1 MSDESDPL
9 AWETRDATTAYTC
22 PGFDVV
28 HERVRLPDGT
38 ETDFDS
44 VVDPAAVVVLGFTP
58 EGRVVVI
65 EEWRQAVKRV
75 SRGLPAGTVEP
86 GEDIEAAARREFEEE
101 TGYVADSMERLTT
114 VEPLNGL
121 ADSVHHHF
129 VAYGCRPTGT
139 RELDDNE
146 SIRVGTTEY
155 DELLDALADDDLR
168 DGRSALC
175 LLYHARFGDES
186 GVP

>member
-9 AWETRDATTAYTC
+9 AWETLDATTTYTC

-58 EGRVVVI
+58 DERVIVI
-65 EEWRQAVKRV
+65 EEWRQAVERV

-86 GEDIEAAARREFEEE
+86 DEPIEAAARREFEEE
-101 TGYVADSMERLTT
+101 TGYVADGMERLTT

-129 VAYGCRPTGT
+129 VAHGCRPTGT

-146 SIRVGTTEY
+146 SIRVETAEY
-155 DELLDALADDDLR
+155 DDLLRALADDELR

-175 LLYHARFGDES
+175 LLYHARFGTES

>member
-9 AWETRDATTAYTC
+9 AWETVDGTIAYSC
-22 PGFDVV
+22 PGFEVV
-28 HERVRLPDGT
+28 RERVRLPDGT

-58 EGRVVVI
+58 HGEVVVI

-86 GEDIEAAARREFEEE
+86 GEDIEQAARREFEEE
-101 TGYVADSMERLTT
+101 TGYVAEGMERLTT

-129 VAYGCRPTGT
+129 VAHDCRPTGT

-146 SIRVGTTEY
+146 SIRVGTAEY
-155 DELLDALADDDLR
+155 DDLLRALADDDLR
-168 DGRSALC
+168 DGRSAFC
-175 LLYHARFGDES
+175 LLYHTRFGTES

>member
-9 AWETRDATTAYTC
+9 AWETLDTTTAYTC

-28 HERVRLPDGT
+28 HERVRLPDGI
-38 ETDFDS
+38 ETDFDH

-65 EEWRQAVKRV
+65 EEWRQAVKRA

-86 GEDIEAAARREFEEE
+86 DEDIENAARREFEEE
-101 TGYVADSMERLTT
+101 TGYVADSLERLTT

-129 VAYGCRPTGT
+129 VAHGCRPTGT

-146 SIRVGTTEY
+146 SIRVETTRY

-168 DGRSALC
+168 DGRSTLC

>member
-1 MSDESDPL
+1 MSDPDPL
-9 AWETRDATTAYTC
+9 AWETLESNTAYSC
-22 PGFDVV
+22 PGFEVV

-38 ETDFDS
+38 DTGFDS
-44 VVDPAAVVVLGFTP
+44 VADPAAVVVLGFTL
-58 EGRVVVI
+58 EGEVVVI
-65 EEWRQAVKRV
+65 EEWRQAVERV
-75 SRGLPAGTVEP
+75 SRGLPAGTVES
-86 GEDIEAAARREFEEE
+86 GEGVEQAARREFEEE
-101 TGYVADSMERLTT
+101 TGYIAAEMELLTT

-129 VAYGCRPTGT
+129 VAHGCRPTGS

-146 SIRVGTTEY
+146 SIRVDTAEY
-155 DELLDALADDDLR
+155 DDLLGALADDDLR

-175 LLYHARFGDES
+175 LLYHARFGAES